1 MNGTGTKEIKME
13 DLKDLLKFKVKG
25 QKKYTNLNY
34 CVRPHNFQS
43 VIWVEELSELIKA
56 ITKMERMMVSGDDI
70 DSDEAL
76 ALRKN
81 LIEEMA
87 DVLICIKQMMIFNSI
102 QTIELQNMINKK
114 IERNDQRYEKPEND
128 EYDDELDSLDDFSN
142 IEYDD
147 DGNVILSSLNEEQLK
162 IMVRVREKKA
172 QGMSLGEIIESEL
185 KEMLGIKEDE

>member
-1 MNGTGTKEIKME
+1 
-13 DLKDLLKFKVKG
+13 
-25 QKKYTNLNY
+25 
-34 CVRPHNFQS
+34 
-43 VIWVEELSELIKA
+43 VEELSELIKA
-56 ITKMERMMVSGDDI
+56 ITKMERMIVSGDDV

-128 EYDDELDSLDDFSN
+128 EYDDELDSLYDFDFSN

-147 DGNVILSSLNEEQLK
+147 DGNIILSSLNEEQLK

>member
-1 MNGTGTKEIKME
+1 ME

-128 EYDDELDSLDDFSN
+128 EYDDELDSLDDFDFSN

-147 DGNVILSSLNEEQLK
+147 DGNIILSSLNEEQLK

>member
-1 MNGTGTKEIKME
+1 ME

-102 QTIELQNMINKK
+102 QTVELQNMINKK

-128 EYDDELDSLDDFSN
+128 EYDDESDYLVDFSN
-142 IEYDD
+142 VEYDD
-147 DGNVILSSLNEEQLK
+147 DGNIILSSLNEEQLK
-162 IMVRVREKKA
+162 IMMRVKAKKA

>member
-1 MNGTGTKEIKME
+1 ME